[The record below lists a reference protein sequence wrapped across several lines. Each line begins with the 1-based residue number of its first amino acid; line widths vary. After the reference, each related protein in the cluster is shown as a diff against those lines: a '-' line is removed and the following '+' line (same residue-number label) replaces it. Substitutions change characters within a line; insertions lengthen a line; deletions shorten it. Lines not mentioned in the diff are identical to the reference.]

1 MSHAGQTPKKDS
13 AQVATSLALAGL
25 LGQVGCLTFVI
36 VLGAILAGLWIDT
49 RFDTRP
55 LFTLVLVLG
64 SVPVTLYLMFRIVLA
79 GAGRLQGLI
88 KQEGT
93 PTEEGKGGENP

>member
-13 AQVATSLALAGL
+13 AEGAPSLALAGL